1 MTAVPAQACYLSTG
15 GETSFALLNDASERG
30 DCAVLIVPPFGWDEI
45 CSYRAR
51 REWAHELAARGFP
64 TLRIDLP
71 GSGDASGGPRDP
83 GRLDA
88 WTDAVAGAAEWLRE
102 RTGCPRVA
110 AIGIGLGGLVTLR
123 AAANAA
129 PIDELVLWAAPGRGR
144 AYVRAL
150 QAFARLSA
158 ADAGEGAPPAEE
170 GLSVNG
176 YLLSDET
183 VADLRAFDAAALELP
198 SRAGRRALLFGRD
211 DDAAEERVRE
221 ALERSGAA
229 VDVAAGRGY
238 TAMLEEPQQSR
249 APRETIA
256 ATIEWLAAAPAAGA
270 GGTSPA
276 AVPTAAETAAAT
288 PQDVLEL
295 PGDVAERPLWFR
307 HGDAQLFGILAEPAG
322 GADGDRLAAVLV
334 NAGPQRHVGPNR
346 MWVEIARRW
355 AARGVPTLRVDL
367 GSIGEAGGEAAR
379 YTATGAL
386 YAPSFTD
393 EVAASLDAAAAATG
407 AERFVVLGLCS
418 GAYWGLHT
426 AARDERIAAV
436 ALLNLRAL
444 VFDEFVSSARHA
456 RDLRGLVLR
465 WETWRRLL
473 RGELDLRRHAATART
488 LLARLGAKIAQL
500 PARIAGRAEAPS
512 PESEGDRLLDRLRDR
527 DQRLLALFSGAE
539 PLREELEADGW
550 FERLDRWPNLDV
562 VLLGTDVDTHT
573 FQPGW
578 LQRQAHT
585 LVDELLEEELRRDG
599 VPVAEPPAVTGGAAG
614 PAAPPRGGRART
626 VPPA

>member
-30 DCAVLIVPPFGWDEI
+30 DCAVLIVPPFGWDEM

-83 GRLDA
+83 GRLGG
-88 WTDAVAGAAEWLRE
+88 WTDAVAGAAQWLRE

-123 AAANAA
+123 AAAHAA

-144 AYVRAL
+144 AYVRTL

-158 ADAGEGAPPAEE
+158 AGAGTGAPPAEEE

-183 VADLRAFDAAALELP
+183 VTDLRAFDAAELELP
-198 SRAGRRALLFGRD
+198 PRPGRRALLLGRD
-211 DDAAEERVRE
+211 DDDAADERVRE
-221 ALERSGAA
+221 ALERSGMA
-229 VDVAAGRGY
+229 VAVAAGHGY
-238 TAMLEEPQQSR
+238 GAMLEEPQQSR
-249 APRETIA
+249 TPRAMIA
-256 ATIEWLAAAPAAGA
+256 ATIEWLEASPATADGTAPVPAPA
-270 GGTSPA
+270 
-276 AVPTAAETAAAT
+276 AAETAAVTAH
-288 PQDVLEL
+288 DVLEL
-295 PGDVAERPLWFR
+295 PDGVSERPLWFR
-307 HGDAQLFGILAEPAG
+307 HGDAQLFGVLAEPNG
-322 GADGDRLAAVLV
+322 GADGRLAVVLV
-334 NAGPQRHVGPNR
+334 NAGPQRHIGPNR

-355 AARGVPTLRVDL
+355 AASGVPTLRVDL
-367 GSIGEAGGEAAR
+367 GSIGEAGGEEAS

-393 EVAASLDAAAAATG
+393 EVVASLDAAAAATG

-418 GAYWGLHT
+418 GAYWGLHA

-456 RDLRGLVLR
+456 RDLRGLALR

-473 RGELDLRRHAATART
+473 RGELDLRRHAATARI
-488 LLARLGAKIAQL
+488 LLARLVAKIAQL

-512 PESEGDRLLDRLRDR
+512 KGSQGDLLLDRLRDR

-578 LQRQAHT
+578 LQRQAHA